1 MSLDKA
7 IASGKEKRKP
17 YRGSAR
23 FDHSCRNH
31 GSCGWCLGNRTHQ
44 AKRSVPADLYEQL
57 RQSLQDAIE
66 GYERPCA
73 SD

>member
-7 IASGKEKRKP
+7 IQSGKEKRKP

-23 FDHSCRNH
+23 FARSCRNH
-31 GSCGWCLGNRTHQ
+31 GRCGWCVGNRTHQ
-44 AKRSVPADLYEQL
+44 AKRNVPADLFEQL
-57 RQSLQDAIE
+57 KEALTDAIE
-66 GYERPCA
+66 GYARPCA